1 MPMPAFVDVSNLS
14 VSAVSDS
21 QREGLLG
28 RLCWYT
34 VHDKE
39 VSINE
44 LKEHYSIVGLPA
56 EFLPKPVR
64 PIDAFRRATTELE
77 ATRIPCGNNYFLNIL
92 IREVKTDPKVAIRHI
107 VKEIV
112 DSKNV
117 RLQYSV
123 TGEIVFERETNKI
136 CTRAFTD
143 DTITKDL
150 LIKAEELYNKYKEN
164 YDGSHIRRLVRDI
177 LYRLNPVIVRP
188 SGGVYFVPEEHA
200 ETLLKLK
207 KLIQLLGS
215 EFFTIPLINDA
226 ETRDMILKKYVD
238 QVTEQ
243 IIEISTLMNKGDV
256 TKAEM
261 VTLFETSKKLLQ
273 QLDQYEGILQAELT
287 DLKERAN
294 LLKLQLMQ
302 ILEQK

>member
-1 MPMPAFVDVSNLS
+1 MPIPAFVDVSNLS
-14 VSAVSDS
+14 VSAVNNS
-21 QREGLLG
+21 QSENLFG

-34 VHDKE
+34 VHDRE
-39 VSINE
+39 ISINE
-44 LKEHYSIVGLPA
+44 LKEHYNIVGLPA

-92 IREVKTDPKVAIRHI
+92 VREVKTDFKVVIRHI
-107 VKEIV
+107 VKELL

-143 DTITKDL
+143 DTIIKDL
-150 LIKAEELYNKYKEN
+150 LIKAEELYNKYKES

-188 SGGVYFVPEEHA
+188 SGGVYFVPEKHA

-207 KLIQLLGS
+207 KLIQMIGS
-215 EFFTIPLINDA
+215 EFFVIPLINDA
-226 ETRDMILKKYVD
+226 ETRDMILKKYID

>member
-14 VSAVSDS
+14 VSAVNNS
-21 QREGLLG
+21 QSESLFG

-34 VHDKE
+34 VHDRE
-39 VSINE
+39 ISINE
-44 LKEHYSIVGLPA
+44 LKEHYNIVGLPA

-92 IREVKTDPKVAIRHI
+92 VREVKTDFKVVIRHI
-107 VKEIV
+107 VKELL

-136 CTRAFTD
+136 YTRAFTD
-143 DTITKDL
+143 DTIIKDL
-150 LIKAEELYNKYKEN
+150 LIKAEELYNKYKES

-188 SGGVYFVPEEHA
+188 SGGVYFVPEKHA

-207 KLIQLLGS
+207 KLIQMIGS
-215 EFFTIPLINDA
+215 EFFVIPLINDA
-226 ETRDMILKKYVD
+226 ETRDMILKKYID

-243 IIEISTLMNKGDV
+243 IIEISTLMNKDDV